1 MRTRNITGRAAVS
14 AAAVLAVVL
23 GSAGMA
29 GAAGPAS
36 PAASAHRASA
46 AHESPAAT
54 GATLTDASITFFT
67 LDDNKDHD
75 TLLTVQVLDGSSR
88 VAASATGFFGEFKD
102 GSSHA
107 VPLKLRPGFTWDAL
121 QTGRLRLNIQ
131 PHGDDTWKFGYE
143 LDLSFSDGDFAP
155 TVESRLSLSED
166 NKTLLDP
173 LQF

>member
-1 MRTRNITGRAAVS
+1 MRTRNTTGRAVAS

-29 GAAGPAS
+29 NAAS
-36 PAASAHRASA
+36 PPVSSHSASTAHA
-46 AHESPAAT
+46 SPAAT
-54 GATLTDASITFFT
+54 GATLTEASITFFT

-75 TLLTVQVLDGSSR
+75 TLLTVQVLDRSSR

-102 GSSHA
+102 GSTHA
-107 VPLKLRPGFTWDAL
+107 VPLKLRPGFTWDSL
-121 QTGRLRLNIQ
+121 QGGHLRLNIQ

-143 LDLSFSDGDFAP
+143 LDLSFSDNDFAP

-166 NKTLLDP
+166 NKTLLDA